1 MRYGTNPTFYPI
13 SHFSFLIS
21 CFLFYPRAAMMYNS
35 GMKICMVTSSYPK
48 YEGDVTA
55 PFIESIASSVA
66 ALGNEVHLLAPYHPD
81 VRRAPVEKGVNL
93 HFFKYSPFRNLNI
106 WGYAESLEA
115 DVRVKGAIYP
125 LTPVV
130 FISSLWA
137 LWQLTGRIK
146 FDVMHAHWVIPN
158 GPVASIIA
166 RLRRLPLV
174 VSMHGSDLFVA
185 EQSKPVS
192 AVARWCFRMSSA
204 ITAPSEDLVR
214 RAIAV
219 GAPPARCHLVPYGV
233 DPGKFTRIEGA
244 GPLLKQALGLSP
256 DTPVV
261 FAVGRMVYKKGF
273 EYLIRAVP
281 AILREH
287 PNAKI
292 VIAGGG
298 DLEPRLR
305 ELVKQLGVEKSVIM
319 PGWVQRDKMPLYFSG
334 CDLFVLPSVVDQ
346 QGNVDGLPNTLL
358 EAMASARPVVATSV
372 AGIPLAV
379 KDGDNGLLVPEKQP
393 GELSSAINLL
403 LRAPELRA
411 QYGEAGRQ
419 RVENELN
426 WETTARTFNKLYHN
440 ALNRRKRPRNRN

>member
-1 MRYGTNPTFYPI
+1 MV
-13 SHFSFLIS
+13 
-21 CFLFYPRAAMMYNS
+21 YNS
-35 GMKICMVTSSYPK
+35 PMKICMVTSSYPK

-55 PFIESIASSVA
+55 PFIESIAASVA

-81 VRRAPVEKGVNL
+81 VHREPVEKGVHL
-93 HFFKYSPFRNLNI
+93 HFFKYSPFKNLNI

-137 LWQLTGRIK
+137 LHRLTREIK
-146 FDVMHAHWVIPN
+146 FDIMHAHWVIPN
-158 GPVASIIA
+158 GPVAAAIA

-174 VSMHGSDLFVA
+174 ISMHGSDVFVA
-185 EQSKPVS
+185 EQSKLFS
-192 AVARWCFRMSSA
+192 SVARWCFRRASA
-204 ITAPSEDLVR
+204 ITAPSEDLVQ
-214 RAIAV
+214 RAIAL

-233 DPGKFTRIEGA
+233 DPGQFTRIERA
-244 GPLLKQALGLSP
+244 GPVLKKELGLPQDSL
-256 DTPVV
+256 VV

-281 AILREH
+281 AVLREH
-287 PNAKI
+287 PNTKI

-298 DLEPRLR
+298 DLEPRLMS
-305 ELVKQLGVEKSVIM
+305 LVKQLGVEKSVIM
-319 PGWVQRDKMPLYFSG
+319 PGWIQRDKMPLFFSG

-358 EAMASARPVVATSV
+358 EAMASAKPVVATSV

-403 LRAPELRA
+403 LRAPELRS
-411 QYGEAGRQ
+411 QYGEAGRR

-426 WETTARTFNKLYHN
+426 WETTARTFNSLYQN
-440 ALNRRKRPRNRN
+440 ATNRRRKQRRSRDAEPADSPGQKVETAK

>member
-1 MRYGTNPTFYPI
+1 MPGAA
-13 SHFSFLIS
+13 
-21 CFLFYPRAAMMYNS
+21 PRERQEEHPV
-35 GMKICMVTSSYPK
+35 KICMVTSSYPK

-66 ALGNEVHLLAPYHPD
+66 TLGNEVHVLAPFHPD
-81 VRRAPVEKGVNL
+81 VRRAPVEKGVHL
-93 HFFKYSPFRNLNI
+93 HFFKYAPFRGLNI

-115 DVRVKGAIYP
+115 DVRVRGVIYP

-137 LWQLTGRIK
+137 LWRLTSRIK

-158 GPVASIIA
+158 GPVVAIIA

-174 VSMHGSDLFVA
+174 VSMHGSDVFVA
-185 EQSKPVS
+185 EQSKLVS
-192 AVARWCFRMSSA
+192 SVARWCYRRASA
-204 ITAPSEDLVR
+204 ITAPSDDLVQ
-214 RAIAV
+214 RAIAL
-219 GAPPARCHLVPYGV
+219 GAPAARCHLVPYGV
-233 DPGKFTRIEGA
+233 DPSKFTRIEGA
-244 GPLLKQALGLSP
+244 GPILKAELGLP
-256 DTPVV
+256 DDSVVV

-273 EYLIRAVP
+273 EYLIRAAP

-298 DLEPRLR
+298 DLEPRLSA
-305 ELVKQLGVEKSVIM
+305 LVKQLGVEDSVLM
-319 PGWVQRDKMPLYFSG
+319 PGWVNRDKMPLFFSG
-334 CDLFVLPSVVDQ
+334 CDVFVLPSVVDQ

-372 AGIPLAV
+372 AGVPLAV

-393 GELSSAINLL
+393 GELSAAINLL

-411 QYGEAGRQ
+411 QYGEAGRR

-426 WETTARTFNKLYHN
+426 WETTARTFSRLYEN
-440 ALNRRKRPRNRN
+440 ATNRRKKQRSRKETHAHNVETAK

>member
-1 MRYGTNPTFYPI
+1 MR
-13 SHFSFLIS
+13 
-21 CFLFYPRAAMMYNS
+21 
-35 GMKICMVTSSYPK
+35 ICMVTSSYPK

-55 PFIESIASSVA
+55 PFIESIGASVV
-66 ALGNEVHLLAPYHPD
+66 ALGNEVHLLAPYHPE
-81 VRRAPVEKGVNL
+81 VRRQPVEKGINL

-106 WGYAESLEA
+106 WGYAEALEA

-125 LTPVV
+125 LTPLV
-130 FISSLWA
+130 FISAFWA
-137 LWQLTGRIK
+137 LWRLTGRLK
-146 FDVMHAHWVIPN
+146 FDVMHAHWVVPN
-158 GPVASIIA
+158 GPVAAVVA

-174 VSMHGSDLFVA
+174 VSMHGSDVFVA
-185 EQSKPVS
+185 EQSKLVAS
-192 AVARWCFRMSSA
+192 VARWVYGRASA
-204 ITAPSEDLVR
+204 ITAPSDDLLQ
-214 RAIAV
+214 RAIAI
-219 GAPPARCHLVPYGV
+219 GAPASRCHLVPYGV

-244 GPLLKQALGLSP
+244 GPLLKKDLGLPP
-256 DTPVV
+256 DSLVV

-292 VIAGGG
+292 VIAGDG
-298 DLEPRLR
+298 DLQPRL
-305 ELVKQLGVEKSVIM
+305 ESLVKQLGVEKSVIM
-319 PGWVQRDKMPLYFSG
+319 PGRVERDRIPLYFSG

-372 AGIPLAV
+372 AGIPHVV

-403 LRAPELRA
+403 LDAPELRV
-411 QYGEAGRQ
+411 QYGEAGRR

-426 WETTARTFNKLYHN
+426 WQTTARTFNRLYE
-440 ALNRRKRPRNRN
+440 AAVSKRKRSRKA